1 MVLLVSQNHFM
12 TINVMDKVDYKY
24 IQFANYKDIPNWSVQ
39 YVVEEQ
45 LGFTKKF
52 PMAKIGS
59 FLKKSKNQ
67 IEIQDDVEYKQVTVK
82 IKNGGVFARND
93 GQLKKGSEIGTKRQ
107 TIVHAGQFIVSKID
121 ARNGAFGVIPE
132 DLEGAIVTN
141 DFPVFDVDTTKILP
155 QFMVLISTT
164 PQFVEFARKCSSG
177 TTNRKRIDIDAF
189 LQQAIPLPSLEVQ
202 KRILAEYNITICKA
216 EDKERIIE
224 ENKSKMDSFILKTL
238 GVKSVS
244 HKQDK
249 ENTSFL
255 SFVKLSKI
263 ERWDCYNERKL
274 FVYGTEA
281 TPMSKLIKEKPMYGA
296 PYSSK
301 PFDHSVRYI
310 RITDINEDGTL
321 NEDKVSADM
330 FNNTY
335 LLKENDFLIARS
347 GNTVGKTYLFKDS
360 DGPAIFAGYLIKFE
374 IDEEKI
380 DPKYLLLY
388 TKSSIYKDWIK
399 NNMRVSA
406 QPNINSQQYLQSPII
421 VPSKKVQQ
429 EIISKF
435 QTLNDVNIRSKN
447 AACSLRHEALEKFEQ
462 TIFE

>member
-1 MVLLVSQNHFM
+1 MSANTF
-12 TINVMDKVDYKY
+12 KY
-24 IQFANYKDIPNWSVQ
+24 IHFAKYKDIPNWSVQ
-39 YVVEEQ
+39 YVVEEK
-45 LGFTKKF
+45 LGFTKKY

-67 IEIQDDVEYKQVTVK
+67 IEIQDDAEYKQVTVK
-82 IKNGGVFARND
+82 INNGGVIARNN
-93 GQLKKGSEIGTKRQ
+93 GQMKKGSEIGTKRQ
-107 TIVHAGQFIVSKID
+107 TVVHAGQFIVSKID
-121 ARNGAFGVIPE
+121 ARNGAFGVIPD

-141 DFPVFDVDTTKILP
+141 DFPVFDVDSSKIRP
-155 QFMVLISTT
+155 QFLVLISTT

-189 LQQAIPLPSLEVQ
+189 LQQIIPLPSLEEQ
-202 KRILAEYNITICKA
+202 EKILAEYNCAICKA
-216 EDKERIIE
+216 EDKEKKID
-224 ENKSKMDSFILKTL
+224 ENKCKIDSFILKTL
-238 GVKSVS
+238 GVRSVS
-244 HKQDK
+244 HEKD
-249 ENTSFL
+249 ETNTTFL
-255 SFVKLSKI
+255 SFVKLSNI

-281 TPMSKLIKEKPMYGA
+281 IPMFKLIKAKPMYGA

-301 PFDHSVRYI
+301 PFDNSVRYI

-321 NEDKVSADM
+321 NEDKVSANM
-330 FNNTY
+330 YNNTY

-347 GNTVGKTYLFKDS
+347 GNTVGKTYLYKNS

-374 IDEEKI
+374 IDEAKI

-399 NNMRVSA
+399 NNMRISA

-421 VPSKKVQQ
+421 VPSKNVQQ
-429 EIISKF
+429 EIIGKV
-435 QTLNDVNIRSKN
+435 QTLNDINIQNKHE
-447 AACSLRHEALEKFEQ
+447 ACSLRHLALEHFEQ